1 MRGMRQGLMVS
12 GAILSLFVVDVA
24 EAQQL
29 ALEEIVVTARKRDE
43 TLLDVPLSI
52 TALTAAQLDKYN
64 LQSMEEMSRMTPG
77 MFYTDF
83 GGTGRQDR
91 ASSQYVVRGLSV
103 NNFAQS
109 SSAAVLFLDG
119 VPIYSGNT
127 PGTLDIERIEV
138 LKGPQTATFGRN
150 TFSGAISVTTRDP
163 GDEWSGRAV
172 AEYANYDSTRLGLS
186 VEGPIVEDKVSF
198 RLSGEH
204 RNEGAQYQSSATSDP
219 LGGQTTSSLWG
230 TLKFTPSEQLEIRA
244 TANLYKYRDDP
255 GAHVRF
261 IKEDHTCDVGN
272 TGAPTWFCG
281 ILPEASD
288 ADTHARFTDQRW
300 LDLTLPVVNL
310 PGLNDQPGLKSEN
323 FHANLKVSYTLDN
336 DIELQSITGYN
347 QTKDANIQQEWSNE
361 NFANPFFGVIPGVR
375 PDSFWLYILEGDA
388 SDFSQEVRIS
398 SSSDDRLRWSIGGN
412 YLYFSD
418 VGSVIGDVSLGAPLN
433 LPGARR
439 QTNTWS
445 GFGSIYYDVMDNLE
459 LGLEG
464 RYQSDKIK
472 DSPRFWA
479 TDARGP
485 GTPLDGSWN
494 VFTPRVS
501 LKYKPTDDTM
511 IFALWARGS
520 RPGAFNSNLSPGA
533 LAPGVG
539 DAVAAATGA
548 MLEVEQETLDSFDIG
563 IKSRFMDG
571 RGTVTLTAY
580 TGAITNA
587 QTPQS
592 ITLLQ
597 PSLFIGTVL
606 TNLGKTSLKGIEF
619 ETSFQVTDEFN
630 VSASYSLNDTSI
642 KRGDDLSVVSI
653 GADPNVTGNRLAQA
667 PRTQG
672 FINGTY
678 TSALNSSVDWY
689 AGADLMYIGGKY
701 VTRANLLSTGA
712 QYLLNARIGVELE
725 NNMSIELWGKNIT
738 GDETPDQAQ
747 KAFDYQT
754 FTPTALNIALPK
766 KTTYGLRVNYN
777 F

>member
-1 MRGMRQGLMVS
+1 MLNLRTHLMA
-12 GAILSLFVVDVA
+12 GAAVVSLFAVDA
-24 EAQQL
+24 AHAQQL
-29 ALEEIVVTARKRDE
+29 ALEEITVTARKRDE

-52 TALTAAQLDKYN
+52 TALSAAQLSKYN

-91 ASSQYVVRGLSV
+91 GSSQFVVRGLSI

-109 SSAAVLFLDG
+109 SSAAVLFVDG
-119 VPIYSGNT
+119 VPVYSGNT

-163 GDEWSGRAV
+163 GDEWRGRAV
-172 AEYANYDSTRLGLS
+172 AEYANYDSTQLGLS

-204 RNEGAQYQSSATSDP
+204 RNEGAQYQSSSTSQD

-230 TLKFTPSEQLEIRA
+230 TLKFTPTEQLEIRA
-244 TANLYKYRDDP
+244 SANLFKYRDDP

-261 IKEDHTCDVGN
+261 IAEDHTCDVDGD
-272 TGAPTWFCG
+272 GDVDWFCG
-281 ILPEASD
+281 IVPEASD
-288 ADTHARFTDQRW
+288 NDTHARFIDQRW
-300 LDLTLPVVNL
+300 LDNTLPILQFPNF
-310 PGLNDQPGLKSEN
+310 NDKPGLKSEN
-323 FHANLKVSYTLDN
+323 IHASFRVGYTFEN
-336 DIELQSITGYN
+336 DILLETITGYN
-347 QTKDANIQQEWSNE
+347 KSKDGNIQQEWSNE
-361 NFANPFFGVIPGVR
+361 NFVNPFFGVIPGVR
-375 PDSFWLYILEGDA
+375 PDSFWLYSLEGKA
-388 SDFSQEVRIS
+388 NDFSQEVRIS
-398 SSSDDRLRWSIGGN
+398 SGSDQRLRWSVGGN

-418 VGSVIGDVSLGAPLN
+418 VGSVRGDVSLGAPLD

-439 QTNTWS
+439 QTKTWS
-445 GFGSIYYDVMDNLE
+445 AFASVYYDVTDQLE
-459 LGLEG
+459 LGVEG
-464 RYQSDKIK
+464 RYQSDRIK
-472 DSPRFWA
+472 DTPRFWSA
-479 TDARGP
+479 TP
-485 GTPLDGSWN
+485 GTPLVGKWKE
-494 VFTPRVS
+494 FTPRVS
-501 LKYKPTDDTM
+501 LKYKPTDDMM

-533 LAPGVG
+533 LAPGVAE
-539 DAVAAATGA
+539 AVAAATGA
-548 MLEVEQETLDSFDIG
+548 GLEVEQETLDSFDLG
-563 IKSRFMDG
+563 VKSQFMDG
-571 RGTVTLTAY
+571 RGTVTLTGY
-580 TGAITNA
+580 FGSITNQ

-606 TNLGKTSLKGIEF
+606 TNLGKTNMKGIEF

-630 VSASYSLNDTSI
+630 VSASYSINDTTI
-642 KRGDDLSVVSI
+642 KRGDDLGVASISADTNVV
-653 GADPNVTGNRLAQA
+653 GNRLEQA

-678 TSALNSSVDWY
+678 TAALNSSMDWY
-689 AGADLMYIGGKY
+689 AGADLLYIGGKY
-701 VTRANLLSTGA
+701 VTRANLLSTGS
-712 QYLLNARIGVELE
+712 QYLLNARIGVEME
-725 NNMSIELWGKNIT
+725 NMRIELWGKNIL

-747 KAFDYQT
+747 KAFDYET
-754 FTPTALNIALPK
+754 FRPVALNIALPK
-766 KTTYGLRVNYN
+766 KTTYGLRVNYD

>member
-1 MRGMRQGLMVS
+1 M
-12 GAILSLFVVDVA
+12 LSKTKLLTMTSVLALTAFA
-24 EAQQL
+24 GETLAQSL
-29 ALEEIVVTARKRDE
+29 ALEEIVVTSRKREE

-52 TALTAAQLDKYN
+52 TALSAAQLDKYN
-64 LQSMEEMSRMTPG
+64 LQNMEELSRMTPG

-91 ASSQYVVRGLSV
+91 GSSQFVIRGLSI

-109 SSAAVLFLDG
+109 ASAAVMFVDG
-119 VPIYSGNT
+119 VPVYSGNT
-127 PGTLDIERIEV
+127 PGTMDIERIEV

-163 GDEWSGRAV
+163 ADEWGGKMV

-186 VEGPIVEDKVSF
+186 VEGPLVEDKVSF
-198 RLSGEH
+198 RISGEH
-204 RNEGAQYQSSATSDP
+204 RKEGSQYQSSADSTP

-244 TANLYKYRDDP
+244 TANFFTYRDNP

-272 TGAPTWFCG
+272 TGSPTWFCG

-288 ADTHARFTDQRW
+288 ADTHAYFTDQRW
-300 LDLTLPVVNL
+300 LDLTLPVANL
-310 PGLNDQPGLKSEN
+310 PGLNDKPGLYSEN
-323 FHANLKVSYTLDN
+323 LHANLKVTYTLEN
-336 DIELQSITGYN
+336 DIELQSITGYDTN
-347 QTKDANIQQEWSNE
+347 KDSNIQQEWSNE

-375 PDSFWLYILEGDA
+375 SDSFWLYLLEGDA
-388 SDFSQEVRIS
+388 KDFSQEVRIS
-398 SSSDDRLRWSIGGN
+398 SSSEDRLRWSVGGN
-412 YLYFSD
+412 YLYFST

-439 QTNTWS
+439 QTKTWS
-445 GFGSIYYDVMDNLE
+445 GFASIYYDVMDNLE

-464 RYQSDKIK
+464 RYQNDKIT

-501 LKYKPTDDTM
+501 LKYKPTEDTM

-533 LAPGVG
+533 LAPGVA

-548 MLEVEQETLDSFDIG
+548 RLEVEQETLDSFDIG
-563 IKSRFMDG
+563 IKSKFMDG
-571 RGTVTLTAY
+571 RGTVTLSAY
-580 TGAITNA
+580 TGAITN
-587 QTPQS
+587 QQQPQS

-606 TNLGKTSLKGIEF
+606 TNQGKTNMKGIEL

-630 VSASYSLNDTSI
+630 VSAAYSINDTSI
-642 KRGDDLSVVSI
+642 SRGEDLGVVSI
-653 GADPNVTGNRLAQA
+653 GADPNVVGNRLAQA

-678 TSALNSSVDWY
+678 TSALNSSMDWY
-689 AGADLMYIGGKY
+689 AGADLLYVGGKY
-701 VTRANLLSTGA
+701 VTTANLLSTGS
-712 QYLLNARIGVELE
+712 QYLLNARIGIEMEDVR
-725 NNMSIELWGKNIT
+725 IELWGKNIL

-747 KAFDYQT
+747 KAFDYET
-754 FTPTALNIALPK
+754 FSPVALNIALPK
-766 KTTYGLRVNYN
+766 KTTFGLRVNYD

>member
-1 MRGMRQGLMVS
+1 MFKKSAFTTLTSALALAAFAGE
-12 GAILSLFVVDVA
+12 AVA
-24 EAQQL
+24 QSL

-43 TLLDVPLSI
+43 TILDVPLSI
-52 TALTAAQLDKYN
+52 TALSAAQLDKYN

-91 ASSQYVVRGLSV
+91 ASSQYIVRGLSV

-109 SSAAVLFLDG
+109 AASAVLFLDG

-172 AEYANYDSTRLGLS
+172 AEYASYDSTRLGLS
-186 VEGPIVEDKVSF
+186 VEGPLVEDKVSF

-204 RNEGAQYQSSATSDP
+204 RNEGAQYQSNADSTP
-219 LGGQTTSSLWG
+219 LGGQKTSSIWG

-244 TANLYKYRDDP
+244 VGNFYTYRDDP

-261 IKEDHTCDVGN
+261 IAEDHTCDVGG
-272 TGAPTWFCG
+272 TGTNTWFCG
-281 ILPEASD
+281 IVPEASD
-288 ADTHARFTDQRW
+288 ADSNARFIDERW
-300 LDLTLPVVNL
+300 LALTLPVLNL
-310 PGLNDQPGLKSEN
+310 PGFNEKPGLYSEN
-323 FHANLKVSYTLDN
+323 IHANVKVAYTLEN
-336 DIELQSITGYN
+336 DIELQSLTGYN
-347 QTKDANIQQEWSNE
+347 KTKDSNIQQEYSNS

-375 PDSFWLYILEGDA
+375 PDAFWLYALEGEA
-388 SDFSQEVRIS
+388 NDFSQEVRIS
-398 SSSDDRLRWSIGGN
+398 SGSDQRLRWSIGGN
-412 YLYFSD
+412 YVYFSD

-445 GFGSIYYDVMDNLE
+445 GFASIYYDVMDNLE
-459 LGLEG
+459 VGLEG

-472 DSPRFWA
+472 DTPRFWSP
-479 TDARGP
+479 TP
-485 GTPLDGSWN
+485 GTPLEGSWN

-533 LAPGVG
+533 LAPGVAE
-539 DAVAAATGA
+539 AVAAATGA
-548 MLEVEQETLDSFDIG
+548 RLEVDPERLDSFDLG
-563 IKSRFMDG
+563 IKSQFMDG
-571 RGTVTLTAY
+571 RGTVTLTGY
-580 TGAITNA
+580 FGSITNQ

-606 TNLGKTSLKGIEF
+606 VNDGKTNMKGIEF

-653 GADPNVTGNRLAQA
+653 GADPNVVGNRLQQA

-678 TSALNSSVDWY
+678 TSALNSSMNWY

-701 VTRANLLSTGA
+701 VTKANLLSTGS
-712 QYLLNARIGVELE
+712 QYLLNARIGIEME
-725 NNMSIELWGKNIT
+725 NMTIELWGKNIN

-747 KAFDYQT
+747 KAFDYET

-766 KTTYGLRVNYN
+766 KATYGLRVNYN

>member
-1 MRGMRQGLMVS
+1 M
-12 GAILSLFVVDVA
+12 LSKKKLLTMTSALALTAFA
-24 EAQQL
+24 GETLAQSL

-52 TALTAAQLDKYN
+52 TALSAVQLDKYN
-64 LQSMEEMSRMTPG
+64 LQNMEEMSRMTPG

-91 ASSQYVVRGLSV
+91 ASSQYVIRGLSI

-150 TFSGAISVTTRDP
+150 TFSGAISVTTREP

-172 AEYANYDSTRLGLS
+172 AEYANYDTTRLGLS
-186 VEGPIVEDKVSF
+186 VEGPLVEDKVSF

-204 RNEGAQYQSSATSDP
+204 RNEGAQYQSSSTSQP
-219 LGGQTTSSLWG
+219 IGGQTTSSLWG

-244 TANLYKYRDDP
+244 VGNLYKYRDNP
-255 GAHVRF
+255 GAHIRF
-261 IKEDHTCDVGN
+261 IAEDHTCDVDGD
-272 TGAPTWFCG
+272 GDFDWFCG
-281 ILPEASD
+281 TVPPASD
-288 ADTHARFTDQRW
+288 NDSHARFIDQRW
-300 LDLTLPVVNL
+300 LDLTVPALQFGDFNTK
-310 PGLNDQPGLKSEN
+310 PGLKSIN
-323 FHANLKVSYTLDN
+323 YHANLKVAYTFEN
-336 DIELQSITGYN
+336 DMTLETITGYN
-347 QTKDANIQQEWSNE
+347 RTKDANIQQEWSNE
-361 NFANPFFGVIPGVR
+361 NFVNPFAAGNPALR
-375 PDSFWLYILEGDA
+375 PDAFWLYSLEGEA

-398 SSSDDRLRWSIGGN
+398 SAGDDRLRWSIGGN

-418 VGSVIGDVSLGAPLN
+418 VGAVIGDVSLGAPLV

-439 QTNTWS
+439 QTNTYS
-445 GFGSIYYDVMDNLE
+445 AFASLYYDVTDDFE
-459 LGLEG
+459 IGLEG
-464 RYQSDKIK
+464 RYQTDKIK

-485 GTPLDGSWN
+485 GTPVEGKWKE
-494 VFTPRVS
+494 FTPRVS
-501 LKYKPTDDTM
+501 LKYNVSDDTM

-520 RPGAFNSNLSPGA
+520 RPGAFNSNLSPDA
-533 LAPGVG
+533 LAPGVAE
-539 DAVAAATGA
+539 AVAAATGA
-548 MLEVEQETLDSFDIG
+548 GLEVDQESLDNFDVG
-563 IKSRFMDG
+563 IKSKFMDG
-571 RGTVTLTAY
+571 RGTMTLTAY
-580 TGAITNA
+580 TGSISDA

-606 TNLGKTSLKGIEF
+606 TNLGKTNLKGIEF
-619 ETSFQVTDEFN
+619 DVSYQLTEEFN
-630 VSASYSLNDTSI
+630 VSAAYSLNDTTI
-642 KRGDDLSVVSI
+642 KRGLDLSVASI
-653 GADPNVTGNRLAQA
+653 SADTDVTGNRLEQA

-678 TSALNSSVDWY
+678 TSALNSSMDWY
-689 AGADLMYIGGKY
+689 MGADLVYIGGKY
-701 VTRANLLSTGA
+701 ITRANLLNTGT
-712 QYLLNARIGVELE
+712 QYLLNARIGVDIED
-725 NNMSIELWGKNIT
+725 MRIELWGKNIL

-747 KAFDYQT
+747 KAFDYET

-766 KTTYGLRVNYN
+766 KTTYGLRVNYT

>member
-1 MRGMRQGLMVS
+1 MKIRFHHIIVAS
-12 GAILSLFVVDVA
+12 IGAAIFSTDMA
-24 EAQQL
+24 WSQQL
-29 ALEEIVVTARKRDE
+29 VLEEITVTARKRDE
-43 TLLDVPLSI
+43 SLLDVPLSI
-52 TALTAAQLDKYN
+52 TALSAVQLDKYN

-91 ASSQYVVRGLSV
+91 ASSQYVVRGLSI

-109 SSAAVLFLDG
+109 ASAAVLFVDG

-163 GDEWSGRAV
+163 GDDWSGRAV

-186 VEGPIVEDKVSF
+186 VEGPIVEDKVFF

-244 TANLYKYRDDP
+244 VVNLYKYRDDP
-255 GAHVRF
+255 GAHIRF

-272 TGAPTWFCG
+272 TGTNTWFCG
-281 ILPEASD
+281 IVPEASD

-323 FHANLKVSYTLDN
+323 FHANLKVAYTFDN
-336 DIELQSITGYN
+336 DVTLETITGYN
-347 QTKDANIQQEWSNE
+347 ETKDANIQQEWSNE
-361 NFANPFFGVIPGVR
+361 NFANPFFGVRPGVR

-388 SDFSQEVRIS
+388 SDFSQEVRLS
-398 SSSDDRLRWSIGGN
+398 SGSDERLRWSIGGN

-445 GFGSIYYDVMDNLE
+445 GFASLYYDVMDNLE
-459 LGLEG
+459 IGLEG

-485 GTPLDGSWN
+485 GTPVKGSWN

-501 LKYKPTDDTM
+501 LKYNLTEDTM
-511 IFALWARGS
+511 IYALWARGS
-520 RPGAFNSNLSPGA
+520 RPGAFNSNLSPGG
-533 LAPGVG
+533 LAPGLAE
-539 DAVAAATGA
+539 AVAAATGA

-571 RGTVTLTAY
+571 RGTVTLTGY
-580 TGAITNA
+580 TGAITN
-587 QTPQS
+587 QQIPQS

-606 TNLGKTSLKGIEF
+606 TNQGKTNLKGIEF
-619 ETSFQVTDEFN
+619 DVSYQLTEEFN
-630 VSASYSLNDTSI
+630 VSAAYSINDTSI
-642 KRGDDLSVVSI
+642 KRGEDLSVASI
-653 GADPNVTGNRLAQA
+653 GADTNVLGNRLAET
-667 PRTQG
+667 PKNQG

-678 TSALNSSVDWY
+678 TSALNSSLDWY
-689 AGADLMYIGGKY
+689 AGADLLYIGGKY

-712 QYLLNARIGVELE
+712 QYLLNARIGVEME
-725 NNMSIELWGKNIT
+725 NMRIELWGKNIL
-738 GDETPDQAQ
+738 GDETPDLAR

-754 FTPTALNIALPK
+754 FTPTALNIPLPK
-766 KTTYGLRVNYN
+766 KTAYGLRVNYN

>member
-1 MRGMRQGLMVS
+1 MRKSLLAS

-29 ALEEIVVTARKRDE
+29 ALEEITVTARKRDE

-91 ASSQYVVRGLSV
+91 ASSQYVVRGLSI
-103 NNFAQS
+103 NNYSQS
-109 SSAAVLFLDG
+109 SAAAVLFIDG

-204 RNEGAQYQSSATSDP
+204 RNEGSQYQSSATSDP

-230 TLKFTPSEQLEIRA
+230 TLKFTPTEQLEIRA
-244 TANLYKYRDDP
+244 TANLYKYRDGP

-261 IKEDHTCDVGN
+261 IKADHTCDVGN
-272 TGAPTWFCG
+272 TGSPSWWCG

-310 PGLNDQPGLKSEN
+310 PGLNEKPGLKSEN
-323 FHANLKVSYTLDN
+323 FHANLKVTYSLAN

-347 QTKDANIQQEWSNE
+347 ETKDANIQQEWSNAD
-361 NFANPFFGVIPGVR
+361 FKNPFFGVIPGVR
-375 PDSFWLYILEGDA
+375 SDSFWLYILEGDA
-388 SDFSQEVRIS
+388 SDFSQEFRVS
-398 SSSDDRLRWSIGGN
+398 SNSEDRLRWSFGGN

-439 QTNTWS
+439 QTDTYS
-445 GFGSIYYDVMDNLE
+445 GFGSIYYDVADNLE
-459 LGLEG
+459 LGIEG

-485 GTPLDGSWN
+485 GTPLNGSWN

-501 LKYKPTDDTM
+501 VKYKPTDDTM

-533 LAPGVG
+533 LAPGVAE
-539 DAVAAATGA
+539 AVRAASGA
-548 MLEVEQETLDSFDIG
+548 GLEVEQEKLDSFDIG

-592 ITLLQ
+592 LTLLQ

-606 TNLGKTSLKGIEF
+606 TNLGKTNLKGVEF

-630 VSASYSLNDTSI
+630 VSAAYSLNDTNISV
-642 KRGDDLSVVSI
+642 GEDLSVVALGTSS
-653 GADPNVTGNRLAQA
+653 DVTGNRLAQT

-754 FTPTALNIALPK
+754 FQSVALNIALPR

>member
-1 MRGMRQGLMVS
+1 MKIRFHHIIMVS
-12 GAILSLFVVDVA
+12 IGAAIFSTDMA
-24 EAQQL
+24 WSQQL
-29 ALEEIVVTARKRDE
+29 ALEEITVTARKRDE

-52 TALTAAQLDKYN
+52 TALSAVQLDKYN
-64 LQSMEEMSRMTPG
+64 LQSMEELSRMTPG

-91 ASSQYVVRGLSV
+91 ASSQYVVRGLSI

-109 SSAAVLFLDG
+109 ASAAVLFVDG

-163 GDEWSGRAV
+163 GDDWSGRAV

-230 TLKFTPSEQLEIRA
+230 TLKFTPSDQLEIRA
-244 TANLYKYRDDP
+244 VANLYKYRDDP
-255 GAHVRF
+255 GAHIRF

-281 ILPEASD
+281 IVPEASD

-323 FHANLKVSYTLDN
+323 FHANLKVGYTFDN
-336 DIELQSITGYN
+336 DVTLETITGYN
-347 QTKDANIQQEWSNE
+347 ETKDANIQQEWSNE
-361 NFANPFFGVIPGVR
+361 NFANPFFGVRPGVR

-388 SDFSQEVRIS
+388 SDFSQEVRLS
-398 SSSDDRLRWSIGGN
+398 SGSDERLRWSIGGN

-445 GFGSIYYDVMDNLE
+445 GFASLYYDVMDNLE

-472 DSPRFWA
+472 DTPRFWA
-479 TDARGP
+479 PEGP
-485 GTPLDGSWN
+485 RTPLKGSWN

-533 LAPGVG
+533 LAPGLAE
-539 DAVAAATGA
+539 AVAAATGA

-571 RGTVTLTAY
+571 RGTVTLTGY
-580 TGAITNA
+580 TGAITN
-587 QTPQS
+587 QQIPQS

-606 TNLGKTSLKGIEF
+606 TNQGKTNLKGVEF

-630 VSASYSLNDTSI
+630 VSAAYSINDTSI
-642 KRGDDLSVVSI
+642 KRGEDLSVASI
-653 GADPNVTGNRLAQA
+653 GADTNVLGNRLAET

-678 TSALNSSVDWY
+678 TSALNSSLDWY
-689 AGADLMYIGGKY
+689 AGADFLYIGGKY

-712 QYLLNARIGVELE
+712 QYLLNARIGVEME
-725 NNMSIELWGKNIT
+725 NMRIELWGKNIT
-738 GDETPDQAQ
+738 GDETPDLAR

-754 FTPTALNIALPK
+754 FTPTALNIPLPK
-766 KTTYGLRVNYN
+766 KTAYGLRVNYN

>member
-1 MRGMRQGLMVS
+1 
-12 GAILSLFVVDVA
+12 
-24 EAQQL
+24 
-29 ALEEIVVTARKRDE
+29 
-43 TLLDVPLSI
+43 
-52 TALTAAQLDKYN
+52 
-64 LQSMEEMSRMTPG
+64 MSKIK
-77 MFYTDF
+77 
-83 GGTGRQDR
+83 
-91 ASSQYVVRGLSV
+91 
-103 NNFAQS
+103 
-109 SSAAVLFLDG
+109 VL
-119 VPIYSGNT
+119 
-127 PGTLDIERIEV
+127 
-138 LKGPQTATFGRN
+138 
-150 TFSGAISVTTRDP
+150 
-163 GDEWSGRAV
+163 
-172 AEYANYDSTRLGLS
+172 
-186 VEGPIVEDKVSF
+186 F

-204 RNEGAQYQSSATSDP
+204 RNEGSQYQSSFDSTP

-230 TLKFTPSEQLEIRA
+230 TLKFTPSDQLEIRA
-244 TANLYKYRDDP
+244 VANLYKYRDDP
-255 GAHVRF
+255 GAHIRF

-281 ILPEASD
+281 IVPEASD

-323 FHANLKVSYTLDN
+323 FHANLKVGYTFDN
-336 DIELQSITGYN
+336 DVTLETITGYN
-347 QTKDANIQQEWSNE
+347 ETKDANIQQEWSNE
-361 NFANPFFGVIPGVR
+361 NFANPFFGVRPGVR

-388 SDFSQEVRIS
+388 SDFSQEVRLS
-398 SSSDDRLRWSIGGN
+398 SGSDERLRWSIGGN

-445 GFGSIYYDVMDNLE
+445 GFASLYYDVMDNLE

-472 DSPRFWA
+472 DTPRFWA
-479 TDARGP
+479 PEGP
-485 GTPLDGSWN
+485 RTPLKGSWN

-533 LAPGVG
+533 LAPGLAE
-539 DAVAAATGA
+539 AVAAATGA

-571 RGTVTLTAY
+571 RGTVTLTGY
-580 TGAITNA
+580 TGAITN
-587 QTPQS
+587 QQIPQS

-606 TNLGKTSLKGIEF
+606 TNQGKTNLKGVEF

-630 VSASYSLNDTSI
+630 VSAAYSINDTSI
-642 KRGDDLSVVSI
+642 KRGEDLSVASI
-653 GADPNVTGNRLAQA
+653 GADTNVLGNRLAET

-678 TSALNSSVDWY
+678 TSALNSSLDWY
-689 AGADLMYIGGKY
+689 TGADFLYVGGKY
-701 VTRANLLSTGA
+701 VTSGNLVSTGA
-712 QYLLNARIGVELE
+712 QYLLNARIGVEME
-725 NNMSIELWGKNIT
+725 NMRIELWGKNIL
-738 GDETPDQAQ
+738 GDETPDQAYD
-747 KAFDYQT
+747 AFDYET
-754 FTPTALNIALPK
+754 FTPTALNIGLPK
-766 KTTYGLRVNYN
+766 KTTYGLRVNYD